1 VIWQRVRLWLSQAS
15 HVSSW
20 QENFA
25 LSSQLSAAY
34 FMQDCS
40 DMVEVAEHLCEL
52 PLSLP
57 DMYVFAIR

>member
-1 VIWQRVRLWLSQAS
+1 MLWERVRLLLSTRGRLLS
-15 HVSSW
+15 

-25 LSSQLSAAY
+25 LSSQLSPAY

-40 DMVEVAEHLCEL
+40 DMVEVAEHLREL

-57 DMYVFAIR
+57 DMYIFVIR